1 MNGTY
6 QQQYLK
12 EIGITVWSE
21 REPVSIEDTLTDI
34 KHFTEENKPLDVRSL
49 DRN

>member
-21 REPVSIEDTLTDI
+21 RELVSIEGTPADI
-34 KHFTEENKPLDVRSL
+34 KHILKKISRYVRSL